1 LSRALAYVPLSAGRI
16 ENWRLEGHELDDLRA
31 SPYYTTS
38 RNSPAF
44 NKLFAALYDLMLGK
58 LTNMGYLIPSPTRTL
73 KEIFQEKIPGTDKF
87 LVSAELIAYLKWLIY
102 VAAFKDRSGLNH
114 EEFYGKE
121 VLFLN
126 HPNNKQWRGHLFKA
140 LEAWY
145 AEFKATKKRARR
157 STGKVA
163 DGFGIDEDRHFIN
176 VDNFDDPLADGA
188 PAAGVAL
195 AAAAAAALAGGAA
208 GH

>member
-1 LSRALAYVPLSAGRI
+1 M
-16 ENWRLEGHELDDLRA
+16 EGDELDDLRA
-31 SPYYTTS
+31 SPYYTK
-38 RNSPAF
+38 RPNVPPF
-44 NKLFAALYDLMLGK
+44 NKLFAALYDLMLSK

-73 KEIFQEKIPGTDKF
+73 KEIFQEKIYGTDKF

-121 VLFLN
+121 VAFLN
-126 HPNNKQWRGHLFKA
+126 HPNNKTWRGHLFKA

-145 AEFKATKKRARR
+145 TEFKATKKRARK
-157 STGKVA
+157 STGKAA
-163 DGFGIDEDRHFIN
+163 DGFGIDEDREFFDN